1 MRKNRQPT
9 ALLRFGLTLM
19 VMLLPLIAEAQVSD
33 PSQYGGLLRYGED
46 QFPDSF
52 DPVTSIQNMS
62 NIRLMELMF
71 ESLLDED
78 EFGKY
83 VPRLAAEMPAIR
95 GKEVIFN
102 LRSDVTWH
110 DGTAF
115 TSEDVKFTFDLL
127 KNPQTVCDP
136 YLKKLIDKFRVCQIL
151 GPYQVQFVLKE
162 AVVNP
167 QQLFTFK
174 IIPRHIVAAA
184 YLQKENP
191 FVRNPVGSGPFH
203 FVENISNVIKL
214 EVANPGDGG
223 RAYLD
228 RIFMA
233 YVPDPQRML
242 DLAKSPDGLE
252 AVVEVRPS
260 DIGDYISTGEFNI
273 RQYNSLSFSYIGYNF
288 QHPVLRI
295 KQVRQA
301 LTLGIDRAK
310 ILQVHYYG
318 KGQLISGPYPPAS
331 PYNNPEVKPDMQTY
345 APNLAKQLLDQANC
359 VDSNGDGVRDYNG
372 KALIF
377 DLIIQTDGQRTT
389 LLERAAV
396 ATQGY
401 WNDLGIKINIKH
413 MDSQAAQVAVFQ
425 KKNFDMIMA
434 GWAFDAANDVSSLF
448 QTGGYDNFISYSHPQ
463 VDSLINSIKNTNNP
477 EEKRLLHHKLHRVF
491 FDELPYTFLW
501 TLDKN
506 AAIKKKVYGTEDIH
520 PFTFFKYIKKWYI
533 PIDYR

>member
-1 MRKNRQPT
+1 MRKNRQPSV
-9 ALLRFGLTLM
+9 LLRFGLALM
-19 VMLLPLIAEAQVSD
+19 VMLLPLIAGAQDID
-33 PSQYGGLLRYGED
+33 PTRYGGELRYGED

-52 DPVTSIQNMS
+52 DPITSIQNMA

-78 EFGKY
+78 EFGEY
-83 VPRLAAEMPAIR
+83 IPRLAAEMPAIK
-95 GKEVIFN
+95 GNEVIFK
-102 LRSDVTWH
+102 LRSDVAWH

-136 YLKKLIDKFRVCQIL
+136 YLRKLVDKFSLCRIL
-151 GPYQVQFVLKE
+151 GPYQVQFILKE

-167 QQLFTFK
+167 QHLFTFK
-174 IIPRHIVAAA
+174 IVPRHVVAAD
-184 YLQKENP
+184 YLQKQNP
-191 FVRNPVGSGPFH
+191 FVRNPVGSGPFR
-203 FVENISNVIKL
+203 FVENIKNVIKL
-214 EVANPGDGG
+214 EVANPSDGG

-228 RIFMA
+228 RMVMA
-233 YVPDPQRML
+233 HVPDPQRML
-242 DLAKSPDGLE
+242 DLAKSPGGLD
-252 AVVEVRPS
+252 AVVEVRVK
-260 DIGDYISTGEFNI
+260 DISEYETTGQFNL

-288 QHPVLRI
+288 QHPALRI

-301 LTLGIDRAK
+301 LALGIDRAK
-310 ILQVHYYG
+310 ILKHHYYG

-345 APNLAKQLLDQANC
+345 APNLAKQLLDRANC
-359 VDSNGDGVRDYNG
+359 LDSNGDGVRDYNG

-377 DLIIQTDGQRTT
+377 DLIIQTDDQRTT

-396 ATQGY
+396 AIQDY
-401 WNDLGIKINIKH
+401 WNDLGIKVNIKH
-413 MDSQAAQVAVFQ
+413 MDSQAAQAAVFQ
-425 KKNFDMIMA
+425 NKNFDMIMA
-434 GWAFDAANDVSSLF
+434 GWTFDAANDVSSLF
-448 QTGGYDNFISYSHPQ
+448 HTNGYNNFISYSNPR
-463 VDSLINSIKNTNNP
+463 VDSLINSIKNTNDP
-477 EEKRLLHHKLHRVF
+477 EQKRLLNHKLHRLL

-501 TLDKN
+501 TLDKY

-520 PFTFFKYIKKWYI
+520 PFTFFKYIENWYI